1 MEIDSSIPPDQYHL
15 DKYREATP
23 YLFQLEDPS
32 SLQNISKINKKIA
45 TYNVK
50 NKKPKMG
57 FFIPLE
63 TIEQT
68 MRVYE
73 QAKSDKDE
81 VKMNGLAETWQAQ
94 VKRDTFPKE

>member
-1 MEIDSSIPPDQYHL
+1 MLRI
-15 DKYREATP
+15 K
-23 YLFQLEDPS
+23 
-32 SLQNISKINKKIA
+32 N
-45 TYNVK
+45 K

-81 VKMNGLAETWQAQ
+81 VKMNVLAETWQAQ